1 MSAFWQGWIL
11 VLTLLCIWPLFRL
24 FQQLRRDNGSADF
37 DHTVGEFDGIEE
49 RDAPLS
55 PWVIRSFIAGFAF
68 LGLYLLLMPGIFPG
82 LIRIPSA
89 PLGEKADS
97 SGLAASIEA
106 AAPGEPVTLAGLAQ
120 DPAVRNA
127 GQKLFETHCASCH
140 GRTGEG
146 NYSFPSL
153 VDDDWIYG
161 SSDESLIQTMTLG
174 RKYAMPGYADIR
186 SEQDIE
192 LVRKYLFSLNPK
204 RRLEATQVELTRGE
218 AVFREAKCGVC
229 HGADGRGYALFGG
242 YNLVDDIWVYGGDVA
257 DIRHSITEGRLGV
270 MPAFN
275 HVLDGPQMQAV
286 GAYVR
291 YLGQRKADHLAALDA
306 DLVARGEYLASA
318 GDCVSCHSDQGGE
331 AFAGGLPFKTPFGTM
346 YSTNISS
353 SRAFGIGNYSYQDFH
368 RALKK
373 GYARKGFLF
382 PAMPFTSF
390 RNVSDEDIEALWA
403 YLQTRPPVHKPN
415 KPLEMMFPTNIRL
428 GQLGWQLLFMD
439 RTELEYPQ
447 HRSEA
452 WQRGKYLVWGL
463 GHCVECHTPR
473 NLIMALKNHEPFRGA
488 IMEGLQAPDI
498 TATELYRGGWTVDDL
513 HAFLKE
519 GQSPKGTPFGV
530 MADVVKN
537 STRHL
542 SDEDV
547 RAIASYLT
555 EGDVNNELDTSVPP
569 VDPAGFPAQDK
580 VGDNAQYQLYIRTC
594 GTCHG
599 PDGRGKDNA
608 PALFDNGILTH
619 SDPKNLIA
627 VSLRGVSPS
636 YMTTET
642 HFQNMSGFQSMLTD
656 GDLAKLL
663 SYVRH
668 HLGGRSDPIPR
679 EQVTRIREYLE
690 DKGFDIPVH
699 GHSTAEELPE

>member
-382 PAMPFTSF
+382 PAMPFTSSPCTVE
-390 RNVSDEDIEALWA
+390 VSPMTGPGLPRATSSGTCTGRPIASS
-403 YLQTRPPVHKPN
+403 TR
-415 KPLEMMFPTNIRL
+415 
-428 GQLGWQLLFMD
+428 WS
-439 RTELEYPQ
+439 
-447 HRSEA
+447 HRS
-452 WQRGKYLVWGL
+452 
-463 GHCVECHTPR
+463 
-473 NLIMALKNHEPFRGA
+473 
-488 IMEGLQAPDI
+488 
-498 TATELYRGGWTVDDL
+498 
-513 HAFLKE
+513 
-519 GQSPKGTPFGV
+519 
-530 MADVVKN
+530 
-537 STRHL
+537 
-542 SDEDV
+542 
-547 RAIASYLT
+547 
-555 EGDVNNELDTSVPP
+555 
-569 VDPAGFPAQDK
+569 
-580 VGDNAQYQLYIRTC
+580 
-594 GTCHG
+594 
-599 PDGRGKDNA
+599 
-608 PALFDNGILTH
+608 
-619 SDPKNLIA
+619 
-627 VSLRGVSPS
+627 
-636 YMTTET
+636 
-642 HFQNMSGFQSMLTD
+642 
-656 GDLAKLL
+656 
-663 SYVRH
+663 
-668 HLGGRSDPIPR
+668 
-679 EQVTRIREYLE
+679 
-690 DKGFDIPVH
+690 
-699 GHSTAEELPE
+699 